1 MSTARATTTPLRHA
15 DRFFIGGEWVE
26 PSSDATVD
34 VIDSGTE
41 EVYYTIAAAAPD
53 DMSRAVAAARHAFDD
68 GPWARL
74 THAERAEY
82 LRALA
87 GALAER
93 NDVLAQLWP
102 RESGV
107 LYSTSQYAGRI
118 GSGALAGYAA
128 LADTFPFEEECAP
141 TGGGKFGLLV
151 REPVGV
157 VGAIIPWN
165 APVALI
171 CHKIGPALLAGCTVV
186 LKSAPEAPGAGY
198 VFAEAAEQIGLPAG
212 VLNVVTAD
220 REVSELLVTNPDVD
234 KITFTGSTAS
244 GRRIASLCG
253 ERIARCTLELGGKS
267 AAVVLDDM
275 DLGTAAKTLAKAECG
290 LNGQVCSS
298 LTRVIVSKGRHD
310 ELVEA
315 LAASFGKTRVGDPFD
330 EESQLGPLVSERQ
343 RDRVLGYIAK
353 GIDEGAT
360 LATGGGRPDG
370 LDRGYYVEPTVFGN
384 VSNGSAIGREE
395 IFGPVLAVIKADDE
409 QDAVRI
415 ANDSI
420 YGLNASVFT
429 NDVDRARAVAREL
442 RSGTVG
448 HNAFRTD
455 FGMAFGGFKQ
465 SGIGR
470 EGGKEGLL
478 PFLETKTVILEGRP
492 DAYASTD

>member
-1 MSTARATTTPLRHA
+1 MSVTRATTEPLRHA
-15 DRFFIGGEWVE
+15 GQLFVDGKWVE
-26 PSSDATVD
+26 PSSDATID

-41 EVYYTIAAAAPD
+41 ELYYRVAVAGPD
-53 DMSRAVAAARHAFDD
+53 DMARAVAAARHAFDD
-68 GPWARL
+68 GPWPRL
-74 THAERAEY
+74 AHAERAEH
-82 LRALA
+82 LRALGA
-87 GALAER
+87 GLQER
-93 NDVLAQLWP
+93 SDVLAQLWP

-107 LYSTSQYAGRI
+107 LYKTSQYAGRI
-118 GSGALAGYAA
+118 AAGALESYAA
-128 LADTFPFEEECAP
+128 LADTFPFEEECPP
-141 TGGGKFGLLV
+141 TAGGAFGLLV

-165 APVALI
+165 APVMLV

-198 VFAEAAEQIGLPAG
+198 VFAEVAEEIGLPPG

-220 REVSELLVTNPDVD
+220 REVSELLVRDPGVD
-234 KITFTGSTAS
+234 KITFTGSTAA

-267 AAVVLDDM
+267 AAVILDDM
-275 DLGTAAKTLAKAECG
+275 DLGTAATTLARAECG

-298 LTRVIVSKGRHD
+298 LTRVIVTKNRHD

-315 LAASFGKTRVGDPFD
+315 LASTFGQTRVGDQFD
-330 EESQLGPLVSERQ
+330 EESQLGPLVSQRQ
-343 RDRVLGYIAK
+343 RDRVEGLIAK
-353 GIDEGAT
+353 GVAEGAT

-370 LDRGYYVEPTVFGN
+370 LDRGYYVEPTVFAN
-384 VSNGSAIGREE
+384 VDNGSTIGREE
-395 IFGPVLAVIKADDE
+395 IFGPVLSVIAAEDE
-409 QDAVRI
+409 QDAVQI
-415 ANDSI
+415 ANDTI

-492 DAYASTD
+492 DAS

>member
-1 MSTARATTTPLRHA
+1 MSAGRATTIPVQHA
-15 DRFFIGGEWVE
+15 DRFFIGGEWVA

-41 EVYYTIAAAAPD
+41 EIYYTIAAAAAD
-53 DMSRAVAAARHAFDD
+53 DMSRAVGAARHAFDD

-74 THAERAEY
+74 THAQRAEY
-82 LRALA
+82 IAAL
-87 GALAER
+87 GEALKER

-107 LYSTSQYAGRI
+107 LYKTSQYAGRI
-118 GSGALAGYAA
+118 GSGALASYAA
-128 LADTFPFEEECAP
+128 LAETFPFEEECAP

-186 LKSAPEAPGAGY
+186 LKSAPEAPGEGY

-220 REVSELLVTNPDVD
+220 REVSELLVTDARVD
-234 KITFTGSTAS
+234 KITFTGSTAA

-275 DLGTAAKTLAKAECG
+275 DLGTAASTLAKAECG

-298 LTRVIVSKGRHD
+298 LTRVIVTKNRHD
-310 ELVEA
+310 EFVEA
-315 LAASFGKTRVGDPFD
+315 LADSFGQTRVGDPFD
-330 EESQLGPLVSERQ
+330 EEAQLGPLVSGRQ

-353 GIDEGAT
+353 GVEEGAT
-360 LATGGGRPDG
+360 LATGGGRPEG
-370 LDRGYYVEPTVFGN
+370 LDRGYFVQPTVFGN
-384 VSNGSAIGREE
+384 VDNASTIGRDE
-395 IFGPVLAVIKADDE
+395 IFGPVLAVIPAADE

-429 NDVDRARAVAREL
+429 NDVDRAREVAREL

-470 EGGKEGLL
+470 EGGKEGLM

-492 DAYASTD
+492 DAYPV